1 MILSWSG
8 TRLQHAINDGNS
20 HFFQQER
27 DKALT
32 VLRSRGVIHC
42 DSEWRNML
50 WDDLSG
56 RLAVTDLEDVKWLKR
71 ARALESV
78 SANTRR
84 TRCLLLKRIQIAVVD
99 SAFSPVTLSNGT
111 LGIRPSVVFTNDKSK
126 VLVSGGNYK
135 HFTIRVFNGQAELV
149 M

>member
-1 MILSWSG
+1 MCV
-8 TRLQHAINDGNS
+8 D
-20 HFFQQER
+20 FDYCF
-27 DKALT
+27 K
-32 VLRSRGVIHC
+32 
-42 DSEWRNML
+42 
-50 WDDLSG
+50 
-56 RLAVTDLEDVKWLKR
+56 
-71 ARALESV
+71 
-78 SANTRR
+78 
-84 TRCLLLKRIQIAVVD
+84 LLLKRIQIAVVD